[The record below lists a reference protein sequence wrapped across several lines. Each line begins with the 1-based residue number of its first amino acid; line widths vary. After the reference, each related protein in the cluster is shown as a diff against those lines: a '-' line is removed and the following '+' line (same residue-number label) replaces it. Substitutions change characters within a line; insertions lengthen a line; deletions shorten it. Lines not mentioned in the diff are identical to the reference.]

1 MPKQIIG
8 TSQAIQHVRE
18 LIDRVSN
25 TSLNI
30 VITGESGVG
39 KELVAQN
46 LYLNSPRNGKPFI
59 KVNCAAL
66 PDTLLE
72 SELFG
77 YVRGAFTGAH
87 QKKRGKFEMANGGV
101 LFLDEIGDMSL
112 ILQSKLLHVL
122 QSGEFSPLGAEKDV
136 KTDAWVIAASN
147 HNLEKA
153 VREKKFREDLYHR
166 LNIIKIFIPPL
177 RKRVEDIPLLV
188 RYFVDQYSPLFN
200 GGSFITND
208 HVERLADYAWPG
220 NVRELQNVLK
230 RMMVLSNGDEIIDD
244 LEFASISSKAAPTPP
259 MAAWI
264 APEMM
269 GFRDAQ
275 GEGLPSF
282 SLKKIK
288 KKAVNRVEREVISTV
303 LNKTDWNRSNASK
316 ILKISY
322 KTLLTKI
329 DELKIEPVGEYDA
342 HTKPT
347 LSI

>member
-1 MPKQIIG
+1 MPGQIIG
-8 TSQAIQHVRE
+8 TSQAIKHVMD

-39 KELVAQN
+39 KELVAQH

-87 QKKRGKFEMANGGV
+87 QKKRGKFEVAHGGV

-112 ILQSKLLHVL
+112 YLQSKILHVL
-122 QSGEFSPLGAEKDV
+122 QSGEFSPLGAEKDI
-136 KTDAWVIAASN
+136 KTDAWVIAATN
-147 HNLEKA
+147 QNLEKA
-153 VREKKFREDLYHR
+153 VKEKKFREDLYHR
-166 LNIIKIFIPPL
+166 LNIIKIFVPPL

-188 RYFVDQYSPLFN
+188 RYFVDQYSPLFEN
-200 GGSFITND
+200 GSFITRD
-208 HVERLADYAWPG
+208 HVERLTQYAWPG

-230 RMMVLSNGDEIIDD
+230 RMMVLGNCDEIIDE
-244 LEFASISSKAAPTPP
+244 LEIASISSKVAPSPP
-259 MAAWI
+259 VPAWL
-264 APEMM
+264 APEMVRL
-269 GFRDAQ
+269 RDEK
-275 GEGLPSF
+275 GESLPSF

-288 KKAVNRVEREVISTV
+288 KKAVDRVEREVISTV
-303 LNKTDWNRSNASK
+303 LNKTGWNRSNASK

-322 KTLLTKI
+322 KTLLYKI
-329 DELKIEPVGEYDA
+329 DELNIEPARKYGDNTSPA
-342 HTKPT
+342 P
-347 LSI
+347 SI

>member
-1 MPKQIIG
+1 MPEQIIG

-39 KELVAQN
+39 KELVAQQ

-87 QKKRGKFEMANGGV
+87 QKKRGKFEVASGGV
-101 LFLDEIGDMSL
+101 LVLDEIGDMSL
-112 ILQSKLLHVL
+112 YLQSKILHVL

-147 HNLEKA
+147 HNLEKT
-153 VREKKFREDLYHR
+153 VKEKKFREDLYHR

-188 RYFVDQYSPLFN
+188 RYFVDQYGPLFN
-200 GGSFITND
+200 SGSFITND
-208 HVERLADYAWPG
+208 HVERLSEYAWPG
-220 NVRELQNVLK
+220 NVRELQ
-230 RMMVLSNGDEIIDD
+230 
-244 LEFASISSKAAPTPP
+244 TC
-259 MAAWI
+259 
-264 APEMM
+264 
-269 GFRDAQ
+269 
-275 GEGLPSF
+275 
-282 SLKKIK
+282 
-288 KKAVNRVEREVISTV
+288 
-303 LNKTDWNRSNASK
+303 
-316 ILKISY
+316 
-322 KTLLTKI
+322 
-329 DELKIEPVGEYDA
+329 
-342 HTKPT
+342 
-347 LSI
+347 